1 MRFTH
6 LTSTSVHS
14 SWKIFWLFNAII
26 AGVVL
31 SHYYYEYFLSI
42 SWLLFGCVFLTIGAL
57 QSQRWVIVCIVIGG
71 MAIGLWRGSL
81 VLQELTTY
89 QQLVGRA
96 VIVRGIVSEDV
107 VRGKR
112 GDTHIVVR
120 DILMDDQKIPGTIW
134 LSTRSKTIIQRS
146 DTIEIYGIMKNGFG
160 SFNAS
165 MSGATIRKV
174 YKGNDTARDARDWFS
189 GQVRQSIKEPEA
201 SLGIGFLVGQRSSLP
216 EELDNALRVAGLTHI
231 VVASGYNLTILLRL
245 ARRLFEKISKY
256 LTALFGGLLITGFI
270 LVTGLS
276 PSMSRAGLVAGLS
289 LAAWYY
295 GRTFNPFILLSIVA
309 GISVLVNP
317 TYIWGDVGWY
327 LSFAAFAGVMI
338 IAPLLHHYFFG
349 PKKPTFFRQIL
360 FETVSALIMTIPI
373 ILIIFQQYSTYA
385 LLANIL
391 VVPIIPIVMFL
402 VFIAG
407 IIPLTGF
414 FAELS
419 LRYITHVVSW
429 INVLPQASGDA
440 SISNWAVIAW
450 YSVIIICAWYMWHI
464 TKHDFRQDNLVE

>member
-112 GDTHIVVR
+112 GDTQIVVR

-174 YKGNDTARDARDWFS
+174 
-189 GQVRQSIKEPEA
+189 
-201 SLGIGFLVGQRSSLP
+201 
-216 EELDNALRVAGLTHI
+216 
-231 VVASGYNLTILLRL
+231 
-245 ARRLFEKISKY
+245 
-256 LTALFGGLLITGFI
+256 
-270 LVTGLS
+270 
-276 PSMSRAGLVAGLS
+276 
-289 LAAWYY
+289 
-295 GRTFNPFILLSIVA
+295 
-309 GISVLVNP
+309 
-317 TYIWGDVGWY
+317 
-327 LSFAAFAGVMI
+327 
-338 IAPLLHHYFFG
+338 
-349 PKKPTFFRQIL
+349 
-360 FETVSALIMTIPI
+360 
-373 ILIIFQQYSTYA
+373 
-385 LLANIL
+385 
-391 VVPIIPIVMFL
+391 
-402 VFIAG
+402 
-407 IIPLTGF
+407 
-414 FAELS
+414 
-419 LRYITHVVSW
+419 
-429 INVLPQASGDA
+429 
-440 SISNWAVIAW
+440 
-450 YSVIIICAWYMWHI
+450 
-464 TKHDFRQDNLVE
+464 